1 MGGIVKLGNL
11 KHLLLEL
18 VDNDWASPISM
29 PPALGKGT
37 NIESRPSKLISKIL
51 KLPRVL
57 VNKLCSKE
65 GLKLQFRCVVGSSL
79 SPVKLISDGA
89 IEQ

>member
-65 GLKLQFRCVVGSSL
+65 GLKLQLRCVVGSSL